1 VAINLFNCMAVITL
15 FTLSCAYSRATVSAV
30 NVTFPVSVGPVKNI
44 GGSAEK
50 EKQRTVSG
58 TTFTVSVD
66 DMFSVSHQQLAQ
78 YSVTEYRRI
87 SEGSNKVD
95 AEIMKNARQGDRV
108 DVLGIRI
115 GSWGF
120 WPIVVLVT
128 NTYAGVEGVVY
139 PEQKNIGK
147 GGVRP

>member
-1 VAINLFNCMAVITL
+1 M
-15 FTLSCAYSRATVSAV
+15 
-30 NVTFPVSVGPVKNI
+30 KNI